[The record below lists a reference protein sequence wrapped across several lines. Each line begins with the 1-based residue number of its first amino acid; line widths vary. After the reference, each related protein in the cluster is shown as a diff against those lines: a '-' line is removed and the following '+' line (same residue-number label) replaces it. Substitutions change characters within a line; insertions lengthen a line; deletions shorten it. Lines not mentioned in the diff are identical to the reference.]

1 EGLYFNCGWG
11 TGGFKAT
18 PGSGYVFADT
28 VANDRPHPLAK
39 AFNLDRFNTG
49 ALIDEHGAA
58 GVAH

>member
-1 EGLYFNCGWG
+1 
-11 TGGFKAT
+11 
-18 PGSGYVFADT
+18 
-28 VANDRPHPLAK
+28 LAK